1 MTKRYKAFLITI
13 ITIIIL
19 FMAGR
24 YLLNFLFE
32 DLCGND
38 IKQKIPS
45 PNGENIAYIF
55 NRSCGATTGFSPQL
69 SILYKGDELEN
80 ESGNSFRSE
89 KDFSIE
95 WLNEKNLKVIYDI
108 SSETYEMKKK
118 VNGITIEYIGK

>member
-1 MTKRYKAFLITI
+1 MTKRYKTFLITI

-19 FMAGR
+19 FMAGK

-55 NRSCGATTGFSPQL
+55 DRSCGATTGFSPQL
-69 SILYKGDELEN
+69 SILYKDDELEN
-80 ESGNSFRSE
+80 ESGNTFGSE

-95 WLNEKNLKVIYDI
+95 WLDEKNLKVTYDI

>member
-1 MTKRYKAFLITI
+1 
-13 ITIIIL
+13 
-19 FMAGR
+19 MAGR

-38 IKQKIPS
+38 IKQRIPS

-55 NRSCGATTGFSPQL
+55 DRSCGATTGFSPQL

-80 ESGNSFRSE
+80 ESGNTFRSE
-89 KDFSIE
+89 KDLSIE
-95 WLNEKNLKVIYDI
+95 WLDEKNLKVIYDI

>member
-1 MTKRYKAFLITI
+1 MTKRYKAFLITL
-13 ITIIIL
+13 ITIKIL
-19 FMAGR
+19 FMVGK
-24 YLLNFLFE
+24 YLLSFLFE

-38 IKQKIPS
+38 IKQKTPS

-55 NRSCGATTGFSPQL
+55 DRSCGATTGFSPQL
-69 SILYKGDELEN
+69 SILYNDDELEN
-80 ESGNSFRSE
+80 ESGNTFGSE

-95 WLNEKNLKVIYDI
+95 WVNEKNIKVIYDI